1 MDPTHP
7 IILEALRRTK
17 KTCITLFF
25 FLLLFGGGLAL
36 ASGWSTENQA
46 VTITCTVFGVV
57 MALCSLAIGR
67 QAILYWDPMT
77 SPVMAILRDKPGEI
91 VWIHVVQM
99 NTQSGGIT
107 VQKTYSVR
115 VWTDKKPYNL
125 NVKAEQKDELLSV
138 LSAIA
143 PQATCGYSKA
153 LKRQYKTDPGSLVR
167 RRLSQEEV
175 RLPPAI
181 PVDIDDT
188 TVALGSA
195 APGPYL
201 RIDGSE
207 AYGRAATVTLLADG
221 SEQEIGVG
229 GVLRLGNRA
238 WVATA
243 FEADG
248 SLVLQPADALET
260 PPPTPESANPI
271 IYPDAE
277 MANLWV
283 QWHLPFATWRVDL
296 RDAGRRNPEELRQ
309 FASAI
314 LRAGEES
321 GAMRIV
327 QFPQHSYRRED
338 DGSLLPHLEQRW
350 KALGGPDLFSDTQ
363 GMIVESQVA
372 WLDGTGRLF
381 DTPVKHLELIL
392 EMDEPVEGALDG
404 FREPHPPVAIS
415 GPSWSVI
422 QRASQGLPTGPLEL
436 EITLYSDI
444 WFPWIAGMGHPL
456 ADHVRK
462 FDNRVLAE
470 KHTPRL
476 NAFLREVH
484 RAAVTI
490 GSRLQLDR
498 DECRVRPEYVSDQG
512 VELNVPAPTQQMTEA
527 ERNAPWS

>member
-1 MDPTHP
+1 MPVDSVQAERLHNGLICIRNHRYHGDQDLGGSFVVDP
-7 IILEALRRTK
+7 ESVSW
-17 KTCITLFF
+17 
-25 FLLLFGGGLAL
+25 LADAIEVL
-36 ASGWSTENQA
+36 IFERISSERSFANDQLQVQFAGHESNP
-46 VTITCTVFGVV
+46 
-57 MALCSLAIGR
+57 LLAIFNRRNPDALQGGAR
-67 QAILYWDPMT
+67 
-77 SPVMAILRDKPGEI
+77 
-91 VWIHVVQM
+91 
-99 NTQSGGIT
+99 TQSLQLQ
-107 VQKTYSVR
+107 VAAQLA
-115 VWTDKKPYNL
+115 N
-125 NVKAEQKDELLSV
+125 Q
-138 LSAIA
+138 
-143 PQATCGYSKA
+143 
-153 LKRQYKTDPGSLVR
+153 LKQLVP
-167 RRLSQEEV
+167 RLSQEEV

-243 FEADG
+243 FEAEG

-309 FASAI
+309 FAAAI

-327 QFPQHSYRRED
+327 QLPQHGYRREE
-338 DGSLLPHLEQRW
+338 DGPILPHLEQRW
-350 KALGGPDLFSDTQ
+350 QALGGPDLFSDTQ